1 MSDEKTLVE
10 KVTSTPEGMKLF
22 QQEALLLEV
31 SEAICG
37 LMKEKGIKHTTSECT
52 LRGFTCS
59 SANVDPKT
67 ATPAQ
72 IALIRKIQI
81 GNQVDGITGGLAVK
95 DQKDQKQN
103 ENQK

>member
-1 MSDEKTLVE
+1 MNVEEVELMSR
-10 KVTSTPEGMKLF
+10 
-22 QQEALLLEV
+22 
-31 SEAICG
+31 

-72 IALIRKIQI
+72 IALIRKIQT